1 MSTPPSSAPSPRG
14 GSAVPPRSPRGD
26 LLVFA
31 NANAGTH
38 DARTLERV
46 AGLLRDAGRR
56 VTVCPCSAPDDL
68 ERALDA
74 HTPGRDGPSP
84 CAVAVGGDGSVNRL
98 VSVLRRRG
106 GLGLWTVGLV
116 PMGTGNDLAR
126 NLGIPLDADRAA
138 RLLLDG
144 GERPLDLLADDA
156 GGVALNAA
164 HVGIGAAAAQ
174 SAARF
179 KPRLKALAFPVGA
192 VLAGLRHPGWR
203 LRVEAD
209 GRVVGEGK
217 FLMVALSNASGIA
230 GGTAELAAD
239 GHPGDGVLELVI
251 SAATGPLARAGYA
264 LRLRD
269 GTHRD
274 RDDVLH
280 TTARSVTI
288 SGEEFRVNSDGEVS
302 EPVTHRAWTLEP
314 GAWRMIA
321 PPRDPAPRTA

>member
-1 MSTPPSSAPSPRG
+1 M
-14 GSAVPPRSPRGD
+14 
-26 LLVFA
+26 LVFV
-31 NANAGTH
+31 NAKAGTH
-38 DARTLERV
+38 DARKLEHI
-46 AGLLRDAGRR
+46 AGLLRDAGRQ

-74 HTPGRDGPSP
+74 HGREDGERPP
-84 CAVAVGGDGSVNRL
+84 TAVAVGGDGSINRL
-98 VSVLRRRG
+98 VSVLHRRG
-106 GLGLWTVGLV
+106 ELDRWTVGLV

-126 NLGIPLDADRAA
+126 NLSIPLDPERAA

-144 GERPLDLLADDA
+144 GERGLDLLVDDA
-156 GGVALNAA
+156 GGVTLNAVHA
-164 HVGIGAAAAQ
+164 GIGAAAAQ
-174 SAARF
+174 SATRF
-179 KPRLKALAFPVGA
+179 KPLLKAMAFPVGA
-192 VLAGLRHPGWR
+192 ILAGLRHPGWH

-209 GRVVGEGK
+209 GRVVDEGK

-239 GHPGDGVLELVI
+239 GHPGDGVLELVL

-264 LRLRD
+264 LHLRG
-269 GTHRD
+269 GTHRH

-302 EPVTHRAWTLEP
+302 ETLTRRAWTLLP
-314 GAWRMIA
+314 HAWRMIA
-321 PPRDPAPRTA
+321 PLPIHPPTPVGDR